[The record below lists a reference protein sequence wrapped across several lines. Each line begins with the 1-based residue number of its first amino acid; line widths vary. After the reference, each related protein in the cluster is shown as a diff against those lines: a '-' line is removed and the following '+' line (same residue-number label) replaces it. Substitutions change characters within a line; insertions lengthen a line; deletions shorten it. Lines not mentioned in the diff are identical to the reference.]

1 MKNRTGLDIR
11 IAKGVP
17 LAVVA
22 LAAFATTAFPSAR
35 AADLTAAEQCDREAG
50 SEFDL
55 TRNRAFPAVATQDI
69 RIGIAL
75 SACRE
80 AYNQNGGARTQFQ
93 LARVLDRAG
102 QKLQSQRVL
111 AEAAKNGHALAM
123 VGYGEVLAERGE
135 TEAAVSLYQRA
146 AARNILAARY
156 LAATP
161 RDGLATNVDDEVA
174 SQWLARADTDRLAR
188 ADTDRL
194 PR

>member
-22 LAAFATTAFPSAR
+22 LAAFATIAPSAR

-50 SEFDL
+50 SEFDH
-55 TRNRAFPAVATQDI
+55 TRNKAFPAVATQDI

-80 AYNQNGGARTQFQ
+80 AYNHHGGARIQFQ
-93 LARVLDRAG
+93 LARVLDKAG
-102 QKLQSQRVL
+102 QKLQSQRIL

-123 VGYGEVLAERGE
+123 VSYGDVLAERGE
-135 TEAAVSLYQRA
+135 KEAAVSLYQRA
-146 AARNILAARY
+146 AAQGNVLAARY

-161 RDGLATNVDDEVA
+161 RDEVATNVDDAVA
-174 SQWLARADTDRLAR
+174 TQWLARADTDRL
-188 ADTDRL
+188 